1 MRNKFLF
8 SIVGAAILGIATL
21 CYAQYQ
27 TKVYH
32 EQGGD
37 RLVIASGGEIDIL
50 SGGALKV
57 AGTDRTSQL
66 DKAVIAG
73 TAGKKIVG
81 AQVSIGATG
90 SSTVSTGLTTVDYAI
105 ASIVTVDADHGQVS
119 ASWSAGNVI
128 LKVYPPGSTT
138 VSSSAGTVTYFAVG
152 TP

>member
-8 SIVGAAILGIATL
+8 TIIGVAILGIATL

-57 AGTDRTSQL
+57 AGTDRTTQL
-66 DKAVIAG
+66 DKAVISG

-81 AQVSIGATG
+81 AQVSIGVTG

-105 ASIVTVDADHGQVS
+105 PGIVVVDANHGQVS
-119 ASWSAGNVI
+119 ASWSGGNVT
-128 LKVYPPGSTT
+128 LTMYLPGSTT
-138 VSSSAGTVTYFAVG
+138 VSSAAGTATYFAVG

>member
-8 SIVGAAILGIATL
+8 SVMGAAILAVATL

-37 RLVIASGGEIDIL
+37 RLVVASGGEIDIL

-57 AGTDRTSQL
+57 AGTDRTTQL
-66 DKAVIAG
+66 DKAVISG

-90 SSTVSTGLTTVDYAI
+90 SSTVSTGLSAVDYAVG
-105 ASIVTVDADHGQVS
+105 SIVVVDANHGQVS
-119 ASWSAGNVI
+119 ASWSGGNVT
-128 LKVYPPGSTT
+128 LKMYPPGTTT
-138 VSSSAGTVTYFAVG
+138 VSTTAGTATYFAVG
-152 TP
+152 TL